1 MQSVHYMAKLE
12 GISFTPMREAV
23 EDGIVLWE
31 PDKLGRRI
39 DNLPQI
45 FWDSGEPWSEA
56 NHWALTKALSTAGG
70 HIKTVRSLMKH
81 LTSYASWLESTG
93 MDWRHFPMRMTDRA
107 IVQFRGELIRQ
118 RDELGVL
125 CPSTTTSR
133 MAAVIQFHRHA
144 QIHGFVDR
152 SSPLWRD
159 RQVLHRF
166 FDPVGFERTMLRLSS
181 ELAIP
186 NRARPG
192 EQLEDGL
199 TPLRPE
205 HSTMLLDFTQK
216 AGLQELH
223 LMLSIGLLTGA
234 RLETIST
241 LWVKNIEGALPDDS
255 MPGFYRVP
263 VGPKTGVNTKCDVSG
278 DLLVPDFLID
288 ALKGYAYSMQRLRRQ
303 ARASEKNRGRLFLT
317 VRGNPYEAQ
326 SFNRLMTDLRRRAVA
341 AGLRFMR
348 QFKFHQTRASYG
360 TMLMELALEVT
371 SAKNAVAFVCG
382 AMLHKDESTTMR
394 YVRFVE
400 KAPVKALISKEYAA
414 VFSGVV
420 NRDWSQFRA

>member
-1 MQSVHYMAKLE
+1 MAKLE
-12 GISFTPMREAV
+12 SIRFTPMREAI
-23 EDGIVLWE
+23 EDGIARWE
-31 PDKLGRRI
+31 FDKLGRRI
-39 DNLPQI
+39 DKLPQI

-56 NHWALTKALSTAGG
+56 NHWALIKALSTVGG
-70 HIKTVRSLMKH
+70 KIKTVLSLMKH
-81 LTSYASWLESTG
+81 LTPYASWLESTG

-125 CPSTTTSR
+125 APSTATSR
-133 MAAVIQFHRHA
+133 MAAVIQFYRHA
-144 QIHGFVDR
+144 QIYGFVGQ
-152 SSPLWRD
+152 SSPMWRD

-166 FDPVGFERTMLRLSS
+166 FDPVGFERTMLRISS

-186 NRARPG
+186 NRRRIG

-205 HSTMLLDFTQK
+205 HSAMLLDFTQR

-234 RLETIST
+234 RIETIST
-241 LWVKNIEGALPDDS
+241 LRVKNIEGALPDDS
-255 MPGFYRVP
+255 MHGFYRVR
-263 VGPKTGVNTKCDVSG
+263 VGPGTGVNTKFDVSG
-278 DLLVPDFLID
+278 DLLVPDFLMD
-288 ALKGYAYSMQRLRRQ
+288 ALKRYAYSMRRLRRQ
-303 ARASEKNRGRLFLT
+303 ALASDKNRGRLFLT
-317 VRGNPYEAQ
+317 VKGNPYEAS

-341 AGLRFMR
+341 AGLHFMR
-348 QFKFHQTRASYG
+348 RFKFHQTRASYG
-360 TMLMELALEVT
+360 TMLMGLALDVT

-382 AMLHKDESTTMR
+382 AMLHKDEATTMR
-394 YVRFVE
+394 YVRFIQNV
-400 KAPVKALISKEYAA
+400 PVKALISKEYTA

-420 NRDWSQFRA
+420 NRDWSQFHA

>member
-1 MQSVHYMAKLE
+1 MAKLE
-12 GISFTPMREAV
+12 GIRFTPMREAV

-56 NHWALTKALSTAGG
+56 NHWALTKALSTLGG

-125 CPSTTTSR
+125 RPSTATSR

-144 QIHGFVDR
+144 QIHGFVGQ
-152 SSPLWRD
+152 SSPMWRD

-166 FDPVGFERTMLRLSS
+166 FDSVGFERTMLRISS

-241 LWVKNIEGALPDDS
+241 LGVKNIEGALPDDS

-263 VGPKTGVNTKCDVSG
+263 VGPGTGVNTKFNVSG

-303 ARASEKNRGRLFLT
+303 ALASEKNRGRLFLT

-326 SFNRLMTDLRRRAVA
+326 SFNRLMTDLRRRSMA
-341 AGLRFMR
+341 AGMRFMR